1 MRNAMKYQVQLF
13 HIDRDAKP
21 TDRPQPAGGFDVEA
35 DTHAAARG
43 AVLTQLAADGRTV
56 RSLSFL
62 ADGGLTAIITDPAP
76 APTAA
81 QVRRARGGR

>member
-1 MRNAMKYQVQLF
+1 MKFQVQLF

-21 TDRPQPAGGFDVEA
+21 TDRPQPAGGFEVDA
-35 DTHAAARG
+35 DAHDAARA
-43 AVLTQLAADGRTV
+43 AVLARLASEGRTI

-62 ADGGLTAIITDPAP
+62 ADGGLSAVVTEPLP

-81 QVRRARGGR
+81 QVRRARGGQ